1 MSLYIASSL
10 NTQNELLMKNLME
23 FYKNSEN
30 LNRMMRIINGESKI
44 SLRIVDWFVT
54 NYSKKQYTVYSLDG
68 GSTRF
73 KVYNDYKLKL
83 KAYSKKRFDPFCR
96 WERITIP
103 YDTEKF
109 METTIGQL
117 NFFKWAIENKII
129 DLRKTQEKITASE
142 LLSQRMVIVN
152 TELASAQAVV
162 LKELAYNKNPDN
174 PYVVMVDA
182 RSAEQIL
189 SDSKPAATSESK
201 SSMVKTTISMEAS
214 EQQAILA
221 LRQKLGTTNIYGLTI
236 KKQETFDD
244 IGRRIYI
251 ATATGVAVPIPTD
264 LMTVVKVTYKNQLGD
279 IITDTRA
286 YSGST
291 YLSQSQ
297 AAAAT
302 LAEFKSIKN
311 TKVLGLAVV
320 TRNTNTSS
328 TNTNG
333 IRLNTHNN

>member
-129 DLRKTQEKITASE
+129 DFIETNYQVIEDDMNSRNSTSKRRSPTDTESTAS
-142 LLSQRMVIVN
+142 SN
-152 TELASAQAVV
+152 NST
-162 LKELAYNKNPDN
+162 PDN
-174 PYVVMVDA
+174 TSVDNTKT
-182 RSAEQIL
+182 RKKREELSVSAC
-189 SDSKPAATSESK
+189 KC
-201 SSMVKTTISMEAS
+201 
-214 EQQAILA
+214 
-221 LRQKLGTTNIYGLTI
+221 I
-236 KKQETFDD
+236 KKETVK
-244 IGRRIYI
+244 I
-251 ATATGVAVPIPTD
+251 
-264 LMTVVKVTYKNQLGD
+264 VVKFN
-279 IITDTRA
+279 
-286 YSGST
+286 
-291 YLSQSQ
+291 
-297 AAAAT
+297 
-302 LAEFKSIKN
+302 
-311 TKVLGLAVV
+311 
-320 TRNTNTSS
+320 
-328 TNTNG
+328 
-333 IRLNTHNN
+333 